1 MFGVD
6 LLHLDSFLNKL
17 WINKFSSACFPARYS
32 LQNYGRDGDKNVG
45 KAEDLVSKTTTLYV
59 HHAFLPISLPS
70 LHNYDVKWPKF
81 KSS

>member
-17 WINKFSSACFPARYS
+17 WINKLASACFAAHYS
-32 LQNYGRDGDKNVG
+32 LQNYGGDVDENVK
-45 KAEDLVSKTTTLYV
+45 KAKDLLSKTTTSYV
-59 HHAFLPISLPS
+59 HHAFLLISLPS
-70 LHNYDVKWPKF
+70 LHNYDVKWQNF